1 MNTSFPHTLNELIL
15 EEKRLAILQFENNGM
30 GTVSLDTPQVIIGR
44 STEADLHINDKFISK
59 THARILVIHNSYYI
73 EDLSSRN
80 GTMVNG
86 EPVKRIRLANQDIIS
101 LGRTSMR
108 FIQMDAIDENY
119 VKKMDLQM
127 IQSLALAVETKDPYT
142 IGHSERVAEL
152 SEELATKMGLLQ
164 SDVERV
170 RIAGILHDI
179 GKIGVSEILLGKKEK
194 LEECEYEAVKLHS
207 MEGQNILKPLDFLND
222 ILPAIYHHHERF
234 DGRGYPVGLTGKDIP
249 LWARIIQVADTY
261 DAMTTDRPYRAALTD
276 EQAIKEITSNSGTQF
291 DPVISHI
298 MVKIIQSKNDES
310 GTSAAKGKI
319 NRPSS
324 GKR

>member
-1 MNTSFPHTLNELIL
+1 MNTTLPFSLNELNR
-15 EEKRLAILQFENNGM
+15 EEKRLAIIQFINNRM
-30 GTVSLDTPQVIIGR
+30 GPVSLDAPQIVIGR
-44 STEADLHINDKFISK
+44 STEVDLHVDDKFISK
-59 THARILVIHNSYYI
+59 KHARILVVHDSYYI

-80 GTMVNG
+80 GTLVNG
-86 EPVKRIRLANQDIIS
+86 EPVTRIRLADQDVIS
-101 LGRTSMR
+101 LGRTSLR
-108 FIQMDAIDENY
+108 FIQTDTIDENY
-119 VKKMDLQM
+119 VKKLDLQM

-164 SDVERV
+164 SEVERV

-194 LEECEYEAVKLHS
+194 LEECEYEVVKLHS
-207 MEGQNILKPLDFLND
+207 MEGQNILKPLYFLND

-234 DGRGYPVGLTGKDIP
+234 DGKGYPVGLSGKDIP

-261 DAMTTDRPYRAALTD
+261 DAMTSDRPYRAALSD

-298 MVKIIQSKNDES
+298 MVKIIKSKNNK
-310 GTSAAKGKI
+310 A
-319 NRPSS
+319 
-324 GKR
+324 

>member
-1 MNTSFPHTLNELIL
+1 MNMTIPNKFNELNL
-15 EEKRLAILQFENNGM
+15 EEKHLAILQFTSDKM
-30 GTVSLDTPQVIIGR
+30 GTVSLDAPQIVIGR
-44 STEADLHINDKFISK
+44 STEANLQINDKFISK
-59 THARILVIHNSYYI
+59 KHARILVVHNSFYI

-86 EPVKRIRLANQDIIS
+86 EPVTRIRLADQDVIS

-108 FIQMDAIDENY
+108 FIQMDTLDENY
-119 VKKMDLQM
+119 VKKLDLQM

-142 IGHSERVAEL
+142 KGHSERVAEL
-152 SEELATKMGLLQ
+152 SEELATKMGLQQ
-164 SDVERV
+164 SDVERI

-194 LEECEYEAVKLHS
+194 LEEREFEVVKLHS
-207 MEGQNILKPLDFLND
+207 IEGQNILKPLNFLND

-234 DGRGYPVGLTGKDIP
+234 DGKGYPVGLSGRDIP
-249 LWARIIQVADTY
+249 LWARIIQVADSY
-261 DAMTTDRPYRAALTD
+261 DAMTSDRPYRVALTE
-276 EQAIKEITSNSGTQF
+276 EQAVKEITSCSGTQL

-298 MVKIIQSKNDES
+298 MVKIIQSKNNKVEI
-310 GTSAAKGKI
+310 SAAKGRI
-319 NRPSS
+319 NKKYY

>member
-1 MNTSFPHTLNELIL
+1 MNTTLQHKLNELNL
-15 EEKRLAILQFENNGM
+15 EEKRIAILQFENNTM
-30 GTVSLDTPQVIIGR
+30 VTAFLDAPQVVIGR

-59 THARILVIHNSYYI
+59 THARILFDNNSYYI

-80 GTMVNG
+80 GTTVNG
-86 EPVKRIRLANQDIIS
+86 EPVTHIRLADQDVIS

-108 FIQMDAIDENY
+108 FILMDTIDENY
-119 VKKMDLQM
+119 IKNMNLQM

-142 IGHSERVAEL
+142 KGHSERVAEL
-152 SEELATKMGLLQ
+152 SEALATKMGLLQ

-194 LEECEYEAVKLHS
+194 LEESEYEVVKLHS
-207 MEGQNILKPLDFLND
+207 MEGQNILKPLYFLND

-234 DGRGYPVGLTGKDIP
+234 DGKGYPVGLSGKDIP

-261 DAMTTDRPYRAALTD
+261 DAMTSDRPYRAALTE
-276 EQAIKEITSNSGTQF
+276 EQAIKEITSCSGTQF
-291 DPVISHI
+291 DPVIGHI
-298 MVKIIQSKNDES
+298 MVKIIQSKNKKGE
-310 GTSAAKGKI
+310 TATAKGRI
-319 NRPSS
+319 NGQYS